1 VVIYVGCVECDV
13 RGALG
18 PRPSSRY
25 LLPIDV
31 GKLSSA
37 IASTNTPA
45 PPKQYQTATRLNYR
59 IVAMKSISRA
69 GSAALRRATRT
80 PIRAQPP
87 TARTVGRAAAAP
99 FIHGRNGGSM
109 QHTRGFQAG
118 LAVRGLIP
126 DAENPAPREA
136 EDIDQPTV
144 PTDLTTTEFH
154 ERADA
159 YFDELVNRLEEKQ
172 EQTPDVEVEYSVRG
186 PLIASCSS

>member
-87 TARTVGRAAAAP
+87 TAR
-99 FIHGRNGGSM
+99 HSRNGGSM